1 MVSFSN
7 FFFIQPSVVVVESV
21 TNEWGSLGQYFVFD
35 PTAWV
40 ANFGSFVDSMSVAN
54 DVKVCRSGVEIWS
67 GDVTVFEP
75 TLTAFSGTVTT
86 HIGRRGGSDLTASAA
101 GDWEANDVIVP
112 SSTSCPEFYDIIQ
125 IADSWRLAQICE
137 ESHCSIGSHFSIS
150 APGKSRVG
158 LFCYFNLSVQYQV
171 RFLHLI

>member
-1 MVSFSN
+1 
-7 FFFIQPSVVVVESV
+7 
-21 TNEWGSLGQYFVFD
+21 
-35 PTAWV
+35 
-40 ANFGSFVDSMSVAN
+40 MSVAN

-112 SSTSCPEFYDIIQ
+112 SSTSCPVVSMYYMILMREFLNIITVDPYLGL
-125 IADSWRLAQICE
+125 AD
-137 ESHCSIGSHFSIS
+137 
-150 APGKSRVG
+150 
-158 LFCYFNLSVQYQV
+158 
-171 RFLHLI
+171 